1 MKRNLYLILTLI
13 ITLVT
18 PLNSANSSE
27 PTYKIENASNQ
38 LKSWDIVLS
47 QECKGRVDY
56 PHISRHIKG
65 TVNIIL
71 SINCPKEFTSITGVF
86 FRDPVKVPADMK
98 FGHVSGRDK
107 VKMNLAVPCKSN
119 YGIATHNYFVT
130 ATFLATKHLPVM
142 KTFSW
147 PVPCQFIYL
156 SLYVI
161 REVAGKA
168 ASLLQR

>member
-1 MKRNLYLILTLI
+1 MKRNIYILFSLIVALSI
-13 ITLVT
+13 PITT
-18 PLNSANSSE
+18 ANSSE
-27 PTYKIENASNQ
+27 PTYTIQNANSQ

-65 TVNIIL
+65 SVNIIL
-71 SINCPKEFTSITGVF
+71 SLNCPKEFASITGVF
-86 FRDPVKVPADMK
+86 FRDPVKVPADLK

-119 YGIATHNYFVT
+119 YGISTNNYFVT
-130 ATFLATKHLPVM
+130 ATFLATKHLPVI

-147 PVPCQFIYL
+147 PVPC
-156 SLYVI
+156 
-161 REVAGKA
+161 
-168 ASLLQR
+168 

>member
-1 MKRNLYLILTLI
+1 MKRNIYILFSLIVALSI
-13 ITLVT
+13 PITT
-18 PLNSANSSE
+18 ANSSE
-27 PTYKIENASNQ
+27 PTYTIQNANSQ

-65 TVNIIL
+65 SVNIIL
-71 SINCPKEFTSITGVF
+71 SLNCPKEFASITGVF
-86 FRDPVKVPADMK
+86 FRDPVKVLADLK

-119 YGIATHNYFVT
+119 YGISTNNYFVT
-130 ATFLATKHLPVM
+130 ATFLATKHLPVI

-147 PVPCQFIYL
+147 PVPC
-156 SLYVI
+156 
-161 REVAGKA
+161 
-168 ASLLQR
+168 

>member
-1 MKRNLYLILTLI
+1 MKRNIYILFSLIVALSI
-13 ITLVT
+13 PITT
-18 PLNSANSSE
+18 ANSSE
-27 PTYKIENASNQ
+27 PTYTIQNANSQ

-65 TVNIIL
+65 SVNIIL
-71 SINCPKEFTSITGVF
+71 SFNCPKEFASITGVF
-86 FRDPVKVPADMK
+86 FRDPVKVPADLK

-119 YGIATHNYFVT
+119 YGISTNNYFVT
-130 ATFLATKHLPVM
+130 ATFLATKHLPVI

-147 PVPCQFIYL
+147 PVPC
-156 SLYVI
+156 
-161 REVAGKA
+161 
-168 ASLLQR
+168 